1 MGGSTRFGSAIP
13 REHLLVAG
21 TVLRS
26 RHTTRSAR
34 WSLLHFQLQ
43 SRHTVIPCSL
53 ELRYEC
59 RRRGGSKV
67 SAGGGG
73 RCFLMKVN
81 RCRIVLMRGKA

>member
-43 SRHTVIPCSL
+43 SRHTVLSGT
-53 ELRYEC
+53 E
-59 RRRGGSKV
+59 V
-67 SAGGGG
+67 
-73 RCFLMKVN
+73 
-81 RCRIVLMRGKA
+81 